1 MTQSLLLAQHGAT
14 LAVIFLPATY
24 FEVESLTHAGGMEII
39 LSELWPQYF
48 RRRLCG
54 ADSNVFS
61 GSKLLDL

>member
-39 LSELWPQYF
+39 LSEI
-48 RRRLCG
+48 
-54 ADSNVFS
+54 
-61 GSKLLDL
+61 